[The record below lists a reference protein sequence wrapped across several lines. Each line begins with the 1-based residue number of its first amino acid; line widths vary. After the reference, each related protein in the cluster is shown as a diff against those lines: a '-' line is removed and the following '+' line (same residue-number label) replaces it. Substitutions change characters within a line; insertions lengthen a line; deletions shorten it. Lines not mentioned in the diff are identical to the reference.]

1 MLEHDDIQGL
11 VFSGYARQRFAR
23 YWFVKLPATGAA
35 AWLSRMLVR
44 VTSGGPS
51 EHGAERRC
59 NLAFSVTGL
68 EALGLPEAALRTF
81 PAAFLRGMAAPERS
95 RLFGDHGDSA
105 PERWDFGGTE
115 AGRVDALV
123 LAYAPTADALDE
135 ESDLIEDGFERFG
148 CEAHVE
154 DAYLAEDF
162 RDHLGFVDARS
173 NPRLQSLWPPR
184 KKNRYDLAVPAGE
197 FVLGYRNA
205 DGHVTPRP
213 RAPWRASTRSLPHR
227 VDARRALDLGRN
239 GTFVAVRKLA
249 QDVAGFWRFAERHAS
264 SLWPAARTDDAQ
276 RLAEHLVGRRQDGA
290 PLVPPPA
297 GARVAAAGDFPA
309 LNRFGYRDSDGAA
322 SLCPFG
328 AHVRRANPRDS
339 LGDSAAPSL
348 KAVRKHRL
356 IRRGRL
362 YGPLFERAAPDAAE
376 RGLLFMA
383 LCADLERQFEFV
395 HAAWLDNPKFGGLTH
410 ERDPLIGVPARD
422 ETERTETFSLAASPF
437 RRQVTLERF
446 VRVRGG
452 AYLFMPGL
460 RALAYLAEG

>member
-23 YWFVKLPATGAA
+23 YWFVKFAPTGAA
-35 AWLSRMLVR
+35 AWLSRMLAR

-68 EALGLPEAALRTF
+68 QALGLPDAALHTF
-81 PAAFLRGMAAPERS
+81 PEAFVRGMAAPERS

-135 ESDLIEDGFERFG
+135 ESDAIEEGFERFG
-148 CEAHVE
+148 FDAHVE

-173 NPRLQSLWPPR
+173 NPRMKSFWPQR
-184 KKNRYDLAVPAGE
+184 KKDRYDPAVPVGE

-213 RAPWRASTRSLPHR
+213 RAPWRESTRFLPEL
-227 VDARRALDLGRN
+227 VDARRLMDLGRN

-249 QDVAGFWRFAERHAS
+249 QDVPGFWRFAERQAS
-264 SLWPAARTDDAQ
+264 SLWPELPAHGAQ
-276 RLAEHLVGRRQDGA
+276 NFAEHLIGRRQDGTS
-290 PLVPPPA
+290 LVPPPD
-297 GARVAAAGDFPA
+297 GARVPDARDFRA
-309 LNRFGYRDSDGAA
+309 LNRFGYRDTDGAA
-322 SLCPFG
+322 SSCPLG
-328 AHVRRANPRDS
+328 AHARRANPRDS
-339 LGDSAAPSL
+339 LGDETAASL
-348 KAVRKHRL
+348 AAVRKHRL

-362 YGPLFERAAPDAAE
+362 YGPKFERAAPDAEE

-383 LCADLERQFEFV
+383 LCADLERQFEFM
-395 HAAWLDNPKFGGLTH
+395 HAAWLNQPKFGGLTH
-410 ERDPLIGVPARD
+410 ERDPLIGAPVRG
-422 ETERTETFSLAASPF
+422 EVERAETFSLPGEPF